1 MPAEIIPIDRDHVSD
16 YEIVCMALRKE
27 DKEAI
32 IKEVVKEV
40 VEQLRPT
47 GARRVAA
54 FILELGPAIA
64 YVALVATLLA
74 TLVTALIYA
83 FSRVEKEAIFETKTD
98 DRLTGIEAQLRILTA
113 SQTPARVLQD
123 ISTLNEKQFA
133 INLPAL
139 KKVVEQPATKV
150 LPTPELLQDIGLKL
164 QKVSESTKSTNDY
177 WLTVLQFIQFA
188 SASYAPKA
196 PPPGSPVN
204 VYLGNNHGAGI
215 SVPPGGVY
223 QLSGE
228 IANITFT
235 NSRIIFTDQPVFLKN
250 VRFINCAF
258 EFPQALSPSLE
269 NTGQQLLA
277 SGIKT
282 AYVAGM

>member
-1 MPAEIIPIDRDHVSD
+1 
-16 YEIVCMALRKE
+16 
-27 DKEAI
+27 
-32 IKEVVKEV
+32 
-40 VEQLRPT
+40 
-47 GARRVAA
+47 
-54 FILELGPAIA
+54 
-64 YVALVATLLA
+64 
-74 TLVTALIYA
+74 
-83 FSRVEKEAIFETKTD
+83 
-98 DRLTGIEAQLRILTA
+98 LTA
-113 SQTPARVLQD
+113 SQTPAKVLQD
-123 ISTLNEKQFA
+123 ISALNEKQFA

-139 KKVVEQPATKV
+139 KKVAEQPATKV
-150 LPTPELLQDIGLKL
+150 LPTPELLQGIGLKL

-188 SASYAPKA
+188 STSYAPKA

-204 VYLGNNHGAGI
+204 IRIANNHGVGI
-215 SVPPGGVY
+215 SVSPGGVY

-228 IANITFT
+228 IANTTFT
-235 NSRIIFTDQPVFLKN
+235 DSRIIFTDEPAFLKN

-258 EFPQALSPSLE
+258 EFPQTLSPSLE